1 MPDSLLDMRIK
12 DFLATRDRQI
22 AQMEEVLRKTKAEIQ
37 RSKKLMAELRRLG
50 ALLNQERPDR

>member
-37 RSKKLMAELRRLG
+37 RSKKLMA
-50 ALLNQERPDR
+50 